1 MDDAASTVAKCME
14 DEPGE
19 MTRQEIIDEVAFTL
33 LDEVAEYFDTYRVDD
48 NFLKTRKVWPL

>member
-1 MDDAASTVAKCME
+1 ME

-33 LDEVAEYFDTYRVDD
+33 GDEQSSSDRNRRHISD
-48 NFLKTRKVWPL
+48 NSPRRRSSSV